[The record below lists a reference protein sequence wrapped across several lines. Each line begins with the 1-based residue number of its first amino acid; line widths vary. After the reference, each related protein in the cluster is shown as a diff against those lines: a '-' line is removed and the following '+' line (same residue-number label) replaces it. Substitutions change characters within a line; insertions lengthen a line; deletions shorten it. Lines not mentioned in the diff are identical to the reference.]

1 MKAFINRE
9 KERAFLESEYNKES
23 ASFIVIYGRRRIGK
37 TSLIKEFIKDK
48 SALFFLATEESD
60 SENRNAF
67 KTAVSEYIKNPL
79 LAQADI
85 NNWEELF
92 SYIVNDTS
100 HDRKLIIIDEFQY
113 IGKANHAFV
122 SVLQKIW
129 DTMLSDKNIMLI
141 LCGSLVN
148 MMYSQTLSYDSPL
161 YGRRTGQIKMKQ
173 ISFCYYQDFFPTA
186 DQRQLIENYAVTGG
200 VPKYIESFE
209 LYDNVYTAIE
219 RCVMSKESY
228 LYEEPAFLLEKE
240 VQDVGSYFSI
250 IKTIASGK
258 EKQSEIASALNVAQ
272 TNLPKYLKTLID
284 LDILEREVP
293 ATEDKPEKS
302 KMGLYKIKDNYIRF
316 WFRFIY
322 PYRSYIEMDN
332 TDFVMQKIKSGFVA
346 NHAAYVYED
355 ICRREYM
362 PDLVANGNW
371 SFTPTRIGRWW
382 DRSDTEIDIV
392 AIDENS
398 DNVIF
403 GECKFTNEPMDVDV
417 YYHLLEKIER
427 VEWKKETR
435 KNHFVFFSFNGYT
448 DKLKQLAEGKENI
461 MIVNLTY
468 KVNLDEKHSIM

>member
-48 SALFFLATEESD
+48 SALFFLATEESE

-67 KTAVSEYIKNPL
+67 KSVVSEYIKNPL
-79 LAQADI
+79 LAQADVT
-85 NNWEELF
+85 NWEELF
-92 SYIVNDTS
+92 SYIVNDVT

-122 SVLQKIW
+122 SILQKIW
-129 DTMLSDKNIMLI
+129 DTLLSDTNIMLI

-173 ISFCYYQDFFPTA
+173 IAFRCYQDFFPTA
-186 DQRQLIENYAVTGG
+186 GQRQLIENYAVTGG

-209 LYDNVYTAIE
+209 PYDNVYTAIE

-228 LYEEPAFLLEKE
+228 LYEEPVFLLEKE

-332 TDFVMQKIKSGFVA
+332 TDFVMQKIKAGFVA
-346 NHAAYVYED
+346 NQAAYVYED

-362 PDLVANGNW
+362 PALAADDKW
-371 SFTPTRIGRWW
+371 DFTPTSFGRWW

-392 AIDENS
+392 AIDES
-398 DNVIF
+398 SENVIF
-403 GECKFTNEPMDVDV
+403 GECKFTNEPMDVDI

-427 VEWKKETR
+427 VEWKKKTR
-435 KNHFVFFSFNGYT
+435 KDHFVFFSFNGYT
-448 DKLKQLAEGKENI
+448 DKLRQLAEGNNL
-461 MIVNLTY
+461 IVLY
-468 KVNLDEKHSIM
+468 E

>member
-1 MKAFINRE
+1 MKEFINRE

-48 SALFFLATEESD
+48 SALFFLATEESE

-67 KTAVSEYIKNPL
+67 KSAVSEYIKNPL

-85 NNWEELF
+85 TNWEELF
-92 SYIVNDTS
+92 SYIVNDVS
-100 HDRKLIIIDEFQY
+100 QDRKLIIIDEFQY
-113 IGKANHAFV
+113 IGKANHSFV

-173 ISFCYYQDFFPTA
+173 SAFSYYQNSFPTA
-186 DQRQLIENYAVTGG
+186 DQRQLIEYYAVTGG

-362 PDLVANGNW
+362 PDLVANGIW

-427 VEWKKETR
+427 VEWKKKTR
-435 KNHFVFFSFNGYT
+435 KNHFVFFSYNGYT
-448 DKLKQLAEGKENI
+448 DKLRQLAE
-461 MIVNLTY
+461 
-468 KVNLDEKHSIM
+468 EKGDVLLYH

>member
-1 MKAFINRE
+1 MKEFVNRE
-9 KERAFLESEYNKES
+9 KEKAFLEAEFQKDS
-23 ASFIVIYGRRRIGK
+23 ASFVVIYGRRRIGK

-48 SALFFLATEESD
+48 NALFFLATEESEA
-60 SENRNAF
+60 ENRNAF
-67 KTAVSEYIKNPL
+67 KAKVAEYIGNPL
-79 LAQADI
+79 LAQAQIDS
-85 NNWEELF
+85 WEELF
-92 SYIVNDTS
+92 SYIINDDAHS
-100 HDRKLIIIDEFQY
+100 RKLIIMDEFQY
-113 IGKANHAFV
+113 IGKANRAFV

-129 DTMLSDKNIMLI
+129 DTMLADKNIMLI

-173 ISFCYYQDFFPTA
+173 IAFRYYPQFFS
-186 DQRQLIENYAVTGG
+186 DISERQLIECYAVTGG
-200 VPKYIESFE
+200 VPKYIETFE
-209 LYDNVYTAIE
+209 PYTDVYTAIE

-228 LYEEPAFLLEKE
+228 LYEEPSFLLEKE

-332 TDFVMQKIKSGFVA
+332 TDFVMQKIQQGFVA
-346 NHAAYVYED
+346 NHAAFVYED

-362 PDLVANGNW
+362 PALVADGKW
-371 SFTPTRIGRWW
+371 DFTPTRIGRWW

-392 AIDENS
+392 AVDENS

-403 GECKFTNEPMDVDV
+403 GECKFTNDPMDVDV
-417 YYHLLEKIER
+417 YYHLLEKIEK
-427 VEWKKETR
+427 VDWKKQNR
-435 KNHFVFFSFNGYT
+435 INHFVFFSFNGYSE
-448 DKLKQLAEGKENI
+448 KLKQLA
-461 MIVNLTY
+461 
-468 KVNLDEKHSIM
+468 DEKDNILLYE

>member
-1 MKAFINRE
+1 MKEFINRE
-9 KERAFLESEYNKES
+9 KEKAFLESEYRKDI
-23 ASFIVIYGRRRIGK
+23 ASFVVIYGRRRIGK

-48 SALFFLATEESD
+48 SALFFLATEESEA
-60 SENRNAF
+60 ENRNVF
-67 KTAVSEYIKNPL
+67 KVKVSEYIGNPL
-79 LAQADI
+79 LAQADV
-85 NNWEELF
+85 NSWEELF
-92 SYIVNDTS
+92 SYIVNDST

-113 IGKANHAFV
+113 IGKANRAFV

-129 DTMLSDKNIMLI
+129 DTVLSDNNVMLI

-173 ISFCYYQDFFPTA
+173 IAFRYYPQLFA
-186 DQRQLIENYAVTGG
+186 DADLSERQLIESYAVTGG
-200 VPKYIESFE
+200 VPKYIETFE
-209 LYDNVYTAIE
+209 PYSDVYTAIE

-272 TNLPKYLKTLID
+272 TNLPKHLKTLID

-332 TDFVMQKIKSGFVA
+332 IDFVMQKIKAGFVP
-346 NHAAYVYED
+346 NHAAFVYED

-362 PDLVANGNW
+362 PALVAEGKW
-371 SFTPTRIGRWW
+371 DFTPTRIGRWW
-382 DRSDTEIDIV
+382 DRSDTEIDVV
-392 AIDENS
+392 AVDETT
-398 DNVIF
+398 DNIIF

-417 YYHLLEKIER
+417 YYHLLEKAEK
-427 VEWKKETR
+427 VDWKKQTR
-435 KNHFVFFSFNGYT
+435 KSHYVLFSFNGYT
-448 DKLKQLAEGKENI
+448 DKLRQLAEEKDNI
-461 MIVNLTY
+461 LLY
-468 KVNLDEKHSIM
+468 

>member
-1 MKAFINRE
+1 MNRFINRE
-9 KERAFLESEYNKES
+9 KEKDFLESEYLKDTP
-23 ASFIVIYGRRRIGK
+23 SFVVIYGRRRIGK

-48 SALFFLATEESD
+48 SALFFLATEESEA
-60 SENRNAF
+60 ENRNAF
-67 KTAVSEYIKNPL
+67 KSAVAEYIHNPL
-79 LAQADI
+79 LAQADVGS
-85 NNWEELF
+85 WEELF
-92 SYIVNDTS
+92 SYIADDAT
-100 HDRKLIIIDEFQY
+100 HDRKLIVMDEFQY
-113 IGKANHAFV
+113 IGKANRAFV

-129 DTMLSDKNIMLI
+129 DTVLSDKSIMLI

-173 ISFCYYQDFFPTA
+173 IAFAYYHEFFPNVN
-186 DQRQLIENYAVTGG
+186 DRQLIESYAVTGG
-200 VPKYIESFE
+200 VPKYIESFQP
-209 LYDNVYTAIE
+209 YSDIYTAIE

-332 TDFVMQKIKSGFVA
+332 TDFVMQKIKAGFVA
-346 NHAAYVYED
+346 NHAAFVYED

-362 PDLVANGNW
+362 PALVAEGKW
-371 SFTPTRIGRWW
+371 DFTPTRIGRWW
-382 DRSDTEIDIV
+382 DRSDTEIDVV
-392 AIDENS
+392 AVDEGS
-398 DNVIF
+398 DNIIF
-403 GECKFTNEPMDVDV
+403 GECKFTSEPMDADV
-417 YYHLLEKIER
+417 YYHLLEKAEK
-427 VEWKKETR
+427 VDWKKQTR
-435 KNHFVFFSFNGYT
+435 KNHFVLFSFNGYT
-448 DKLKQLAEGKENI
+448 DRLRTLAEEKDNI
-461 MIVNLTY
+461 LLY
-468 KVNLDEKHSIM
+468 E

>member
-1 MKAFINRE
+1 MKEFINRE

-48 SALFFLATEESD
+48 SALFFLATEESE

-92 SYIVNDTS
+92 SYIVNDAT

-173 ISFCYYQDFFPTA
+173 IAFRYYQDIFPTA

-209 LYDNVYTAIE
+209 LYDNVYTAIK

-332 TDFVMQKIKSGFVA
+332 TDFVMQKIKTGFVA

-355 ICRREYM
+355 ICRREYL
-362 PDLVANGNW
+362 PDLVANGSW

-403 GECKFTNEPMDVDV
+403 GECKFTNEPMDIDV
-417 YYHLLEKIER
+417 YYHLLEKVER
-427 VEWKKETR
+427 VEWKKKTR
-435 KNHFVFFSFNGYT
+435 KNHFVFFGFNGYT
-448 DKLKQLAEGKENI
+448 DKLRQLAEGKDNI
-461 MIVNLTY
+461 MIVNITY
-468 KVNLDEKHSIM
+468 KVNCDE